1 MKRITII
8 LMFLFLANFGSYAQ
22 KNIARAVTKKVPV
35 KSAVSQGTLSHYGG
49 ITGAGMG
56 VNYQLARTSAQA
68 LSAASKTPQNLTSHS
83 RSWLAQQRRDFKA
96 YQIKKARIQ
105 EEKIRKQAQ
114 QKFELAKQALP
125 SLLTEK
131 SFTATDLRAFVSQH
145 NQQPKPTVPFLAQS
159 GEIAYRGLAL
169 SADGNSIRNII
180 TNGLRLQDAGE
191 ENSTLRLAYA
201 SHGGFYAMRHLLENP
216 VTNITYGPHSAA
228 SWGAR
233 RLSPD
238 LPILTIVKIKG
249 SFDGDSME
257 VVTQDIPA
265 SQIEEVAVRLNL
277 DGNLTWC
284 KVQLNADNSF
294 TLIPYEPMYKAK

>member
-8 LMFLFLANFGSYAQ
+8 LMFLFLANSGSYAQ

-49 ITGAGMG
+49 ITGAWMG

-83 RSWLAQQRRDFKA
+83 RSWLVQQRRDFKA

-105 EEKIRKQAQ
+105 EEIRKQAQ
-114 QKFELAKQALP
+114 HELAKQALP

-131 SFTATDLRAFVSQH
+131 SFTTTDLRAFVPQH